1 MTSISQTVTPTTDRP
16 SENIQAAGAGYGAV
30 ITMGFAIVVAMW
42 SIGFISRLQIG
53 GGTGVGRVLIPSWL
67 VAIFLAGTV
76 IYGGY
81 LARRWSSGGIL
92 TGIQA
97 GFVAGLLNLL
107 IIAGVIMKPSAGGTL
122 MAAAVWIPGS
132 ILATMLLTGLG
143 AALAANRAGQASR
156 TNWLGLFAKVTAA
169 ATFVLL
175 MVGGAVTAQ
184 DAGLAVVDW
193 PNTEGYLMW
202 AYPLAKMT
210 GGIYYEHSHRLFGS
224 LVGLSTVV
232 LAFYVTLR
240 DQRNWLKQL
249 AWSAVVLV
257 IIQGILGGLRVTG
270 KLTLSTDAGE
280 TAPSL
285 TLAIVHGVLGQVFF
299 SIVIALWVF
308 TSTRWRAVLE
318 TVSHESSRTDQ
329 RMALIFYGLLVVQL
343 MLGALVRHWLSDAGH
358 IESGNVNIVLAL
370 HIVMAVGVSIV
381 AFFAGARALEN
392 YSSAAPLGR
401 LGVVLLGLI
410 SWQLLLGC
418 VAYIVIYLGD
428 PQPRPPTGLDALVTT
443 LHQSTGALLLG
454 LAMMLVLWTQRLLA
468 DPAETDVPQRTNPMP
483 AQEAAGVS

>member
-1 MTSISQTVTPTTDRP
+1 MTSISQTVTPTTQRSSVDA
-16 SENIQAAGAGYGAV
+16 QAVGAGYGAI

-42 SIGFISRLQIG
+42 SIGFISRLQVG
-53 GGTGVGRVLIPSWL
+53 GGTGAGRVLVPSWL

-92 TGIQA
+92 TGVKA

-107 IIAGVIMKPSAGGTL
+107 IIAGIIMQPSAGGTL

-132 ILATMLLTGLG
+132 ILATMLLTGFG
-143 AALAANRAGQASR
+143 AALAGTR
-156 TNWLGLFAKVTAA
+156 TDQGRDANWLGLFAKVTAA

-202 AYPLAKMT
+202 AFPLAKMT

-232 LAFYVTLR
+232 LAVYITLR
-240 DQRNWLKQL
+240 DERGWLKQL

-257 IIQGILGGLRVTG
+257 LIQGILGGLRVTG
-270 KLTLSTDAGE
+270 KLTLSTDASE

-299 SIVIALWVF
+299 SVVIALWVF
-308 TSTRWRAVLE
+308 TSTRWGAVLE
-318 TVSHESSRTDQ
+318 TIRHESSRTDR
-329 RMALIFYGLLVVQL
+329 RMALTLYGMLVVQL
-343 MLGALVRHWLSDAGH
+343 MLGALVRHWLSNAGH
-358 IESGNVNIVLAL
+358 VESGNVNIVLAL

-381 AFFAGARALEN
+381 SFFAGARALEN
-392 YSSAAPLGR
+392 YSSAAPIGK

-454 LAMMLVLWTQRLLA
+454 LAMMLVLWTQRLLSDPSEMEVSQQA
-468 DPAETDVPQRTNPMP
+468 DRMP
-483 AQEAAGVS
+483 ASESAGAS